1 MIFSYV
7 LLNISSFSIKRFD
20 LVIII
25 FLNDIII
32 YTLAKGLS
40 KTELGKIQIKL

>member
-25 FLNDIII
+25 LLNDIII
-32 YTLAKGLS
+32 YTLAKGS
-40 KTELGKIQIKL
+40 SEMELGKIQIKL